1 MRVLVPEVRVLL
13 GRVYV
18 SVFLREYELP
28 ERTELLLPLRVYS
41 RVPTTLLFVP
51 VLPER
56 RTLCPT
62 EELAGLVVDE
72 PTPLL

>member
-18 SVFLREYELP
+18 SVFLREYELLN
-28 ERTELLLPLRVYS
+28 ESELLLRYEYNS